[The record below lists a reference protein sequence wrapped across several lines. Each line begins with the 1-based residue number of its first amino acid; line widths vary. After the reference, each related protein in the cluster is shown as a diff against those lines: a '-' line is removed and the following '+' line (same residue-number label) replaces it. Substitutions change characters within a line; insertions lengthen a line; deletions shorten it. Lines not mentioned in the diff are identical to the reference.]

1 MLVDVEFPPIRVS
14 ENTNRDYDTETAK
27 NHL

>member
-1 MLVDVEFPPIRVS
+1 MLVDVEFPPIQVS
-14 ENTNRDYDTETAK
+14 ENTNRNYDTETAK